1 VSELTTSESP
11 HGGTERF
18 EAVAEITS
26 KKERLRSQREW
37 IDRGLGTKE
46 RVSDYFGVRTD
57 NVSDDVVGNDVD
69 YTDVGERNDMVV
81 WKVVS
86 KGVRKGVKWSNA
98 GPSGTGQIEDWGRST
113 ITKKRASNF
122 LVVRTGY
129 EERAE
134 AVDRAEAGLGN
145 KSKGDWKK
153 RVQGI
158 RHDNKKRVS
167 DFLFVR
173 TGVDERAQESVEK
186 NEQQGSGAKYIGNTI
201 GDVTEK
207 KKDGREGRSG
217 MICRAEEGV
226 EKNEQQGSGAK
237 YIGNTIGDVTEKKE
251 DGRVFPGKKGGSGMI
266 CGKYIGDAIEERF
279 GVPQDA
285 LCNTVFEEDVW
296 VFRGLLVGDL
306 GMIFCLLRDAFEK
319 KHELWGCPKTKRRE
333 GHVEA

>member
-1 VSELTTSESP
+1 MCPASPESP

-18 EAVAEITS
+18 EAVGERAS
-26 KKERLRSQREW
+26 KTEQLRSQREW

-86 KGVRKGVKWSNA
+86 KGVSKGVKWSNA

-173 TGVDERAQESVEK
+173 TGVDE
-186 NEQQGSGAKYIGNTI
+186 
-201 GDVTEK
+201 
-207 KKDGREGRSG
+207 
-217 MICRAEEGV
+217 RAEEGV

>member
-1 VSELTTSESP
+1 MCPASPESP

-173 TGVDERAQESVEK
+173 TGVDERA
-186 NEQQGSGAKYIGNTI
+186 
-201 GDVTEK
+201 
-207 KKDGREGRSG
+207 
-217 MICRAEEGV
+217 EEGV